1 MYDKTPRVRINRW
14 IRAETIRVVG
24 PDGKQVGIMPLNR
37 ALYIAKDLEL
47 DLVEVA
53 PEAKPPV
60 CRIIDF
66 GKYKYEQQK
75 REKSQKKQQ
84 RIQQMKE
91 MLFRPSI
98 GIHDFE
104 VKVKHIR
111 GFLEDGHKAKVIVRF
126 RRGELS
132 HKERGNQLMS
142 KIEKELE
149 NVGKVA
155 RPSYMFG
162 KDIIMVLAPTEVKK
176 EKDAQTKNEEIS
188 S

>member
-1 MYDKTPRVRINRW
+1 MQAKTQRVRINRW

-24 PDGKQVGIMPLNR
+24 PDGKQIGIMPLNR

-53 PEAKPPV
+53 PEANPPV

-91 MLFRPSI
+91 MVFRPSI
-98 GIHDFE
+98 GEHDFE
-104 VKVKHIR
+104 VKVRHIKE
-111 GFLEDGHKAKVIVRF
+111 FLEEGHKTKVSVRF
-126 RRGELS
+126 RRAELT
-132 HKERGNQLMS
+132 HRERGNQLLS
-142 KIEKELE
+142 KIEKELGAGWQ
-149 NVGKVA
+149 NCKTF
-155 RPSYMFG
+155 SYVREG
-162 KDIIMVLAPTEVKK
+162 PDYGPCTYGS
-176 EKDAQTKNEEIS
+176 EERKRCPN
-188 S
+188 

>member
-1 MYDKTPRVRINRW
+1 
-14 IRAETIRVVG
+14 VVG
-24 PDGKQVGIMPLNR
+24 PDSNQIGVMPLNR

-53 PEAKPPV
+53 PEANPPV

-75 REKSQKKQQ
+75 RERNQNKQQ

-91 MLFRPSI
+91 MVFRPSI
-98 GIHDFE
+98 GEHDFE
-104 VKVKHIR
+104 VKIKHIR
-111 GFLEDGHKAKVIVRF
+111 KFLETGHKTKVTVRF
-126 RRGELS
+126 KRAELA
-132 HKERGNQLMS
+132 HKERGNQLLL

-149 NVGKVA
+149 AVGKIIK
-155 RPSYMFG
+155 PSHMLG
-162 KDIIMVLAPTEVKK
+162 KDLIMVLAPTEVKK
-176 EKDAQTKNEEIS
+176 DAKNKNQEIS